1 MLIHLV
7 GSQWDIL
14 EQIANLRKIV
24 QLIHERGASLTRDW
38 VEPTYEIA
46 KKDKNFAEQDWQTI
60 YHENMEA
67 IARADVVI
75 VEGSTQSFAVGF
87 QTAVALQ
94 QKKPTLFLTQTKAV
108 LEDNFA
114 AGLDES
120 LLTTSVYTN
129 DGLEKVIVKFL
140 EDNDIKSKDMRFN
153 FFIDR
158 KIYNY
163 LRWAALRTGKTKAE
177 ILRDLV
183 EKEIDHENGQQLPK
197 A

>member
-14 EQIANLRKIV
+14 DQIGTLRKIV
-24 QLIHERGASLTRDW
+24 QLIHEQGSSLTRDW
-38 VEPTYEIA
+38 IEPTYEIA
-46 KKDKNFAEQDWQTI
+46 KKDKNFAGQDWQTI

-67 IARADVVI
+67 IARADAVI

-94 QKKPTLFLTQTKAV
+94 QKKPTLFLTQKRAM

-114 AGLDES
+114 AGLDEK
-120 LLTTSVYTN
+120 LLTAMVYAN
-129 DGLEKVIVKFL
+129 DSLDTAVNEFL
-140 EDNDIKSKDMRFN
+140 QDNDIQSKDMRFN

-163 LRWAALRTGKTKAE
+163 LRWASLRTGKTKAE
-177 ILRDLV
+177 ILRELV
-183 EKEIDHENGQQLPK
+183 EREIDHEN